1 MDGVNLRRSRSPAA
15 ARGWLADGALSD
27 EGREAREAIEDAT
40 DLQMTNAL
48 DALGEDLDELI
59 GLLSPWGATIREAGG
74 YAGGPVDLRPTR
86 DD

>member
-1 MDGVNLRRSRSPAA
+1 MRSGCAP
-15 ARGWLADGALSD
+15 ADGSPTATLSD
-27 EGREAREAIEDAT
+27 EGREAREAIERAT

-48 DALGEDLDELI
+48 DALGDDLDELL

-74 YAGGPVDLRPTR
+74 YVGGPVDLWPVR